1 LTVFFGLAGHPDS
14 RVAFSY
20 LELGRRQAMC
30 WCDETHTRGSMHNGE
45 VKHYVANWKLY
56 QIRHKEPKKVKRP
69 APALDVLEI
78 LGRPEPVAVG

>member
-30 WCDETHTRGSMHNGE
+30 WCKETHPRGSVHNGE
-45 VKHYVANWKLY
+45 VRHYVANWKLY
-56 QIRHKEPKKVKRP
+56 QIRRKDGEGEEEKE
-69 APALDVLEI
+69 EI
-78 LGRPEPVAVG
+78 AAPEPVTVG